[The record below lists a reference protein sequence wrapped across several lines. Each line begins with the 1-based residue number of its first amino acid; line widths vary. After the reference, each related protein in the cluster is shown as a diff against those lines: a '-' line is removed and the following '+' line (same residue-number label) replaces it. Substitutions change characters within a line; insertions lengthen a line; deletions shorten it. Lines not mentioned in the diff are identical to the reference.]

1 MNNKNYISE
10 EAFEELVNGLD
21 FIGSFTLYGRKS
33 LKYHIKRLQEEN
45 QQLKKQLEELEE
57 QNFNL
62 REDIMLKKMAFP
74 HEKIKDKSLYDLYDM
89 PGYSDLAK
97 ENQELK
103 NQLERA
109 KSKLTTMFANGHDD
123 KVLDDLLELCKI
135 LEVE

>member
-1 MNNKNYISE
+1 MSDKEFNEN
-10 EAFEELVNGLD
+10 ELLFDELYEKTKDCGRVQ
-21 FIGSFTLYGRKS
+21 FINLLMEKER
-33 LKYHIKRLQEEN
+33 EN
-45 QQLKKQLEELEE
+45 QELKKQLEELEE